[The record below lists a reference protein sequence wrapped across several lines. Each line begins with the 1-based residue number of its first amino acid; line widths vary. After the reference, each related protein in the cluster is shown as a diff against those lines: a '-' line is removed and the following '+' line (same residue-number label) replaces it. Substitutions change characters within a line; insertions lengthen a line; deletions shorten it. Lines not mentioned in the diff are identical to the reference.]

1 MALNQKTP
9 GIYTER
15 KASNSIVV
23 QGVSTGIAGFVGVT
37 SWGDA
42 KDVTKNFC
50 VSWSDFQTKMCYG
63 RSTPFMKSAYLA
75 FAVYSFF
82 LNGGTKVYISRVTD
96 GTAEK
101 AKYSA
106 YVDGSLLVI
115 EAKGEGADG
124 NLITVTVTPNELYSD
139 LFDMVIANGV
149 EIETYSQLSNDETDE
164 RYWIDYVTMQS
175 GFVKCVSGTLK
186 AGTYALTGG
195 TDGTDNLLDRHYLE
209 ALQKFDAIDDVTLL
223 AIPGLTSIAGITGFI
238 DFLDNHQFMFGA
250 IDAPMTYT
258 TQELK
263 ALRQRLSC
271 KNAILLNTWHKINDP
286 LSTVNGKL
294 RNIPTS
300 GAYLGIVA
308 NVQEHLGPWRDPAG
322 TMAKVNGALELVFN
336 AQKGDT
342 DILNPL
348 GVISIV
354 TKKNYGICVWGTRSI
369 TPDTGYLYVSAILL
383 DIYLRKSV
391 EEACQPLVFE
401 PNKGEDLGTLWT
413 RIIST
418 ASSFLEYVMLQGGF
432 ASMQP
437 EKAYYV
443 KCDEELNP
451 KSVTDR
457 GYCLTEVG
465 YAYARPAEFIV
476 FRFQNEIK
484 TA

>member
-1 MALNQKTP
+1 MGMNYKTP

-42 KDVTKNFC
+42 EDVTKNFC
-50 VSWSDFQTKMCYG
+50 TSWSDFCNKMCYG

-96 GTAEK
+96 GTAAK
-101 AKYSA
+101 ARYTA
-106 YVDGSLLVI
+106 QIAGSWVTI

-124 NLITVTVTPNELYSD
+124 NLISIKTSVNELYPD
-139 LFDMVIANGV
+139 TFDMVITNGI
-149 EIETYSQLSNDETDE
+149 ETETYSQLSNDETEE

-175 GFVKCVSGTLK
+175 GFVKCIGGNLSAFSIQL
-186 AGTYALTGG
+186 AGGS
-195 TDGTDNLLDRHYLE
+195 DGTANLLDKHYLE

-238 DFLDNHQFMFGA
+238 DFLDNHQFMFGV

-263 ALRQRLSC
+263 TLRQKLSC
-271 KNAILLNTWHKINDP
+271 KNAVMLDTWHKINDP
-286 LSTVNGKL
+286 LSTVDGKL

-308 NVQEHLGPWRDPAG
+308 NIQEHIGPWRDPAG

-348 GVISIV
+348 GIISIV
-354 TKKNYGICVWGTRSI
+354 TKKNYGICVWGSRSI
-369 TPDTGYLYVSAILL
+369 TPDSGYLYVSAILL
-383 DIYLRKSV
+383 DIYLRKSI
-391 EEACQPLVFE
+391 EEECQPLVFE
-401 PNKGEDLGTLWT
+401 PNKGEDVGTLWT

-418 ASSFLEYVMLQGGF
+418 ASSFLEFVMNNGGF
-432 ASMQP
+432 ASRNSA
-437 EKAYYV
+437 EAYYV

-457 GYCLTEVG
+457 GYCITEVG